1 LVESALTLDGSG
13 AVHLAELK
21 KHEENDAKCLRMNW
35 ECLPFALD
43 TYGRFGD
50 ESEPFLQVLAS
61 RVAAQSAV
69 SRATALRSIR
79 GKLGITLMRANGDAI
94 IAARPLPT
102 IDGKVMGPADL
113 QRMGSP
119 VDLGDRS
126 SREPRIL
133 PCSLSSL
140 SVSPWLPAVPRSEAF
155 RRLAPPP
162 LQRGRNAEACV
173 VAPSSCSS
181 LGGSAE
187 VSTHSAVEAERE
199 ADRPEPASLS
209 LSVDRGES
217 ERYSLLS
224 FSLAFPAP
232 SVYAESV
239 SSSSVDRGESERYS
253 LSSFSLG
260 FPAPSSAYVE
270 SVSSL
275 SVGRGESERY
285 SFSSFSSGFPAPA
298 VYVESVC
305 SSPSLSSCI
314 EAAPASF
321 CSARG
326 EGGCA
331 VCSESDRTDP
341 VLSVSSPVASVTVL
355 GAEPLYSEG
364 SECLKRVGGA
374 LGPP

>member
-1 LVESALTLDGSG
+1 VCRRLAIDVTVVSALSRSALVESALTLDGSG

-35 ECLPFALD
+35 ECLPFAPD

-50 ESEPFLQVLAS
+50 ESEPFLQVVAS
-61 RVAAQSAV
+61 RVAAQSGV
-69 SRATALRSIR
+69 SRVTALRSIR
-79 GKLGITLMRANGDAI
+79 GKLGVTLMRANGDAI

-102 IDGKVMGPADL
+102 IDGKVIGPADL

-155 RRLAPPP
+155 RRPTLPPP
-162 LQRGRNAEACV
+162 QKGRNAEACV
-173 VAPSSCSS
+173 GTPSPCSS
-181 LGGSAE
+181 LGGPVE
-187 VSTHSAVEAERE
+187 VSAHSACGVEGEV
-199 ADRPEPASLS
+199 DRPEPASLS

-217 ERYSLLS
+217 ERYSLSS
-224 FSLAFPAP
+224 FSFPAP
-232 SVYAESV
+232 SVCGESV
-239 SSSSVDRGESERYS
+239 FSSSVWRGESERC
-253 LSSFSLG
+253 
-260 FPAPSSAYVE
+260 
-270 SVSSL
+270 
-275 SVGRGESERY
+275 
-285 SFSSFSSGFPAPA
+285 SFSSLSSGFPAPA
-298 VYVESVC
+298 VCAESVC
-305 SSPSLSSCI
+305 SSSSFSSCI
-314 EAAPASF
+314 EAAQASF
-321 CSARG
+321 RSASG
-326 EGGCA
+326 KGGRA
-331 VCSESDRTDP
+331 ACSESDRTDP